1 MSGRSEVRTWQCG
14 STAVT
19 LLVAYLLVLQGFAI
33 GVSFSGRSSSLFAS
47 AICFN
52 KSSGPLSGDP
62 ATPARPARQGGDVCC
77 VVHCASLGGAT
88 AASAFVGEPRP
99 PAAAFSTIKLAFDET
114 SLFPEAST
122 PPLGSRAP
130 PVLI

>member
-1 MSGRSEVRTWQCG
+1 MSARSEVRTWQCG

-19 LLVAYLLVLQGFAI
+19 LLVAYLFVLQGFAV
-33 GVSFSGRSSSLFAS
+33 GVSFSQRAPGLFAS
-47 AICFN
+47 TICFD
-52 KSSGPLSGDP
+52 KSSQPLSGDP
-62 ATPARPARQGGDVCC
+62 STPARRVRHGGDACC

-88 AASAFVGEPRP
+88 AASPFVGETP
-99 PAAAFSTIKLAFDET
+99 PAASYSTIKLAFDET
-114 SLFPEAST
+114 SLWPEAAT

>member
-1 MSGRSEVRTWQCG
+1 MSGRGDVKTWQCG

-19 LLVAYLLVLQGFAI
+19 LLVAYMLVLQGFAI
-33 GVSFSGRSSSLFAS
+33 GVSFSGRASGLFAN

-52 KSSGPLSGDP
+52 KSSGPLSSDP

-77 VVHCASLGGAT
+77 VVHCASFGGAT
-88 AASAFVGEPRP
+88 AASAFVGETHP
-99 PAAAFSTIKLAFDET
+99 PASFSTIKLAFDET
-114 SLFPEAST
+114 SLSPEAST

>member
-1 MSGRSEVRTWQCG
+1 MSGRGDVKTWQCG

-19 LLVAYLLVLQGFAI
+19 LLVAYMLVLQGFAI
-33 GVSFSGRSSSLFAS
+33 GVSFSGRASGLFAN

-62 ATPARPARQGGDVCC
+62 ATPARQGGDVCC
-77 VVHCASLGGAT
+77 VVHCASFGGAT
-88 AASAFVGEPRP
+88 AASAFVGETHP
-99 PAAAFSTIKLAFDET
+99 PASFSTIKLAFDET
-114 SLFPEAST
+114 SLSPEAST

>member
-1 MSGRSEVRTWQCG
+1 MSARSEVKTSQFS

-19 LLVAYLLVLQGFAI
+19 LLVAYLFVLQGLAV
-33 GVSFSGRSSSLFAS
+33 GVSFSGRGSGLFANT
-47 AICFN
+47 ICFS
-52 KSSGPLSGDP
+52 KASGPLSGDP
-62 ATPARPARQGGDVCC
+62 ATPARPARHGDVCC

-88 AASAFVGEPRP
+88 AASPFIGETP
-99 PAAAFSTIKLAFDET
+99 PAASYSTIGLAFDET
-114 SLFPEAST
+114 SRLPEAST

>member
-1 MSGRSEVRTWQCG
+1 MSARGEVKTWQCG

-19 LLVAYLLVLQGFAI
+19 LLVAYMLVLQGFAI
-33 GVSFSGRSSSLFAS
+33 GVSFSGRTPGLFAN
-47 AICFN
+47 AICFS
-52 KSSGPLSGDP
+52 KSSGPLSDDP
-62 ATPARPARQGGDVCC
+62 STPVRPARQGGDVCC

-88 AASAFVGEPRP
+88 AASPFVGETAPS
-99 PAAAFSTIKLAFDET
+99 ASYATIKLAFGED
-114 SLFPEAST
+114 SLRPEAST

>member
-33 GVSFSGRSSSLFAS
+33 GVSFSGRNSGLFAN
-47 AICFN
+47 AICFD

-62 ATPARPARQGGDVCC
+62 ATPARPARQGGDACC

-88 AASAFVGEPRP
+88 AASAFVGETLP
-99 PAAAFSTIKLAFDET
+99 PASFSTIELAFDEK
-114 SLFPEAST
+114 SLSPKAST

>member
-1 MSGRSEVRTWQCG
+1 MSGRSDVKTWQCG
-14 STAVT
+14 TTAVT

-33 GVSFSGRSSSLFAS
+33 GVSFSGRNSGVFAS

-52 KSSGPLSGDP
+52 KSSVPLSGDP

-88 AASAFVGEPRP
+88 AASTFVGETHP
-99 PAAAFSTIKLAFDET
+99 PASYSTIKLAFDET
-114 SLFPEAST
+114 SLSPEAST

>member
-1 MSGRSEVRTWQCG
+1 MSTRSEVKTWQYG

-33 GVSFSGRSSSLFAS
+33 GVSSSGRASGLFAN

-77 VVHCASLGGAT
+77 VAHCAPLGGAT
-88 AASAFVGEPRP
+88 AASAFVGEAHP
-99 PAAAFSTIKLAFDET
+99 PASYSTIKLAFDAT
-114 SLFPEAST
+114 SISSEAST

-130 PVLI
+130 PILT

>member
-1 MSGRSEVRTWQCG
+1 MSARSEVKTWQYG

-19 LLVAYLLVLQGFAI
+19 LLVAYLFVLQGLAV
-33 GVSFSGRSSSLFAS
+33 GASFSGRAPGLFGG

-62 ATPARPARQGGDVCC
+62 ATPARPARHGGDVCC
-77 VVHCASLGGAT
+77 VMHCASLGGAT
-88 AASAFVGEPRP
+88 AASPFVGETPP
-99 PAAAFSTIKLAFDET
+99 PAAYSTIKLAFDE
-114 SLFPEAST
+114 SFLRPEAAT

>member
-1 MSGRSEVRTWQCG
+1 MSGRSDVKTWQCG

-19 LLVAYLLVLQGFAI
+19 LLVAYLLALQGFAI
-33 GVSFSGRSSSLFAS
+33 GVSFSGRNSGLFAS

-77 VVHCASLGGAT
+77 VAHCASFGGAT

-99 PAAAFSTIKLAFDET
+99 PASYSTIKLAFDET
-114 SLFPEAST
+114 SLSPEAST

-130 PVLI
+130 PILI

>member
-1 MSGRSEVRTWQCG
+1 MSARGEVKTWQFG

-19 LLVAYLLVLQGFAI
+19 LLVAYLFVLQGFAV
-33 GVSFSGRSSSLFAS
+33 GVSFSGRASGLFAN

-62 ATPARPARQGGDVCC
+62 VTPARPARHGDVCC

-88 AASAFVGEPRP
+88 AASAFVGETPP
-99 PAAAFSTIKLAFDET
+99 PASYATIKLAFDKT
-114 SLFPEAST
+114 SLHPETST

-130 PVLI
+130 PVLV

>member
-1 MSGRSEVRTWQCG
+1 MSTRSELKTWQCG

-33 GVSFSGRSSSLFAS
+33 GVSFSGRTSGLFAN

-62 ATPARPARQGGDVCC
+62 ATPARPARHGGDVCC

-88 AASAFVGEPRP
+88 AASAFVGETPP
-99 PAAAFSTIKLAFDET
+99 PAAYATIELAFDSESLRPET
-114 SLFPEAST
+114 AT

>member
-1 MSGRSEVRTWQCG
+1 MSGRSDVKTWQCG

-33 GVSFSGRSSSLFAS
+33 GVSFSGRNSGLFAN

-52 KSSGPLSGDP
+52 KASGPLSGDP
-62 ATPARPARQGGDVCC
+62 ATPARPARQGDVCC

-88 AASAFVGEPRP
+88 AASAFVGETRP
-99 PAAAFSTIKLAFDET
+99 LASFSTIRLAFDET
-114 SLFPEAST
+114 SLTPEAST